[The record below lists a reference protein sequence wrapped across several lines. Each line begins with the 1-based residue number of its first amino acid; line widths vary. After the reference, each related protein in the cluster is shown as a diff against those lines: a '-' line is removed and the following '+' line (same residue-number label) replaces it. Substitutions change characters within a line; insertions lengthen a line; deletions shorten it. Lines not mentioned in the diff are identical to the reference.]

1 MRSFRFSV
9 ILFLSIVFI
18 FLISL
23 NIFAF
28 DGNLLANLLKEE
40 IRKSSINKE
49 VNIGEIKFIG
59 FSPNGNCIPEKLKI
73 REIKRP
79 NSVEFT
85 FYCGT
90 RQYRAIATY
99 EILLALYISQRNLK
113 RGEFISEEDILEI
126 KKTSDKVPSG
136 AVLNKNE
143 LIGKVVKRS
152 ISRGI
157 ILKQDHLYSGI
168 PVKRGS
174 HVQVL
179 ITSGKVTI
187 MTDGVLKSDTTV
199 GEMAKVQCFQ
209 TGKEIVGELIDK
221 DKVRIVL

>member
-1 MRSFRFSV
+1 MRSFRFNI
-9 ILFLSIVFI
+9 ILFLSSVLI
-18 FLISL
+18 FLISSNL
-23 NIFAF
+23 FAF
-28 DGNLLANLLKEE
+28 DGNLLTTLLREE
-40 IRKSSINKE
+40 IRKSSINRE
-49 VNIGEIKFIG
+49 VSIGAIKFIG
-59 FSPNGNCIPEKLKI
+59 FSPNGNCIPENLKI

-90 RQYRAIATY
+90 RQYRAVATY
-99 EILLALYISQRNLK
+99 EILISLYVSKINLI
-113 RGEFISEEDILEI
+113 RGEVIAEEDILEI
-126 KKTSDKVPSG
+126 KKPLDRVPSG
-136 AVLNKNE
+136 AILNKDE

-157 ILKQDHLYSGI
+157 ILKRDHIYVGV

-174 HVQVL
+174 YVQVL
-179 ITSGKVTI
+179 ITSGTVTI

-199 GEMAKVQCFQ
+199 GEMVKVQCFQ

-221 DKVRIVL
+221 DKVRVVL